1 MNCSSWGTSES
12 RSLSLKVD
20 FLPQQC
26 HRSKTLS
33 FQFQEQDSSSIHSG
47 QSSTRLGSA
56 QSGEMSVQHSSTGST
71 PQHRS
76 FMQNHDF
83 TFPPPLLDHS
93 QTLAHYADPG
103 YSNLM
108 ASSYVPQSMPVEATP
123 IRIPLQLDIKEEP
136 IYVNSKQ
143 YHAILRRRLYRAKLE
158 VQNKPIKDR
167 KPYLHESRHLHAV
180 NRARGAGG
188 RFLNTKKL
196 QQSTRTLGNTAES
209 NMHKI
214 ENYRDGDNATYAS
227 NTAARNMQNYTSDKG
242 GGTTHQQ
249 PLFVYM

>member
-12 RSLSLKVD
+12 RSLSLEVD

-47 QSSTRLGSA
+47 QSSTV
-56 QSGEMSVQHSSTGST
+56 EMSVQHSSIGST
-71 PQHRS
+71 LGTTEGCVIRS
-76 FMQNHDF
+76 FMQNQDF
-83 TFPPPLLDHS
+83 TFPPPLLDQS

-108 ASSYVPQSMPVEATP
+108 SSSYGPQSKTVEETAP
-123 IRIPLQLDIKEEP
+123 IRIPLQLDVKEEP

-158 VQNKPIKDR
+158 VQNKPIKYR

-180 NRARGAGG
+180 KRARGAGG

-196 QQSTRTLGNTAES
+196 QQSTRKHGNTAES
-209 NMHKI
+209 NMHQI

-227 NTAARNMQNYTSDKG
+227 NSGARNMQNYTSDKG
-242 GGTTHQQ
+242 GGGTTQH